1 MYRSFA
7 LFSLYTV
14 YPLCSSNVILNTSMA
29 RVHYILREHISFWTI
44 GPKVDSSH
52 CAIQVSWS
60 QAESPEPALNSL
72 WSVEAPWRK
81 QASEPPLLRR
91 ARLSPGNGEEWP
103 LVGSESLSCAIYGMI
118 SIKTTSLFFPGI
130 QLPCGT
136 PQSIVFLISKPT
148 VGQVL

>member
-60 QAESPEPALNSL
+60 QAESPEPVLNSL

-81 QASEPPLLRR
+81 QASEPPLLRW
-91 ARLSPGNGEEWP
+91 ARLSHRKWRGMASCGLWKSFLCHLWNDLHKGHVFILSWY
-103 LVGSESLSCAIYGMI
+103 SASLWYT
-118 SIKTTSLFFPGI
+118 SIHCLSYF
-130 QLPCGT
+130 
-136 PQSIVFLISKPT
+136 
-148 VGQVL
+148 